1 MSLSYSYP
9 QVVLAE
15 VPGEITL
22 ALSVSGCPLRCK
34 GCHSTF
40 TYDAQY
46 GSPLTT
52 QAIESHLNKHITCV
66 LFYGGEWQP
75 TELMALLKHCKE
87 LGLKTC
93 LYTGYELSFIPSQ
106 LLQLLDFIK
115 VGNFNSALGGLESP
129 TTNQRFYYLT
139 NGIVANE
146 HKFY

>member
-1 MSLSYSYP
+1 MSLNYSYP

-15 VPGEITL
+15 VPGEISL

-46 GSPLTT
+46 GSPLTK
-52 QAIESHLNKHITCV
+52 QAIESHLNEHITCV
-66 LFYGGEWQP
+66 LFYGGEWQSM
-75 TELMALLKHCKE
+75 ELLTLLEYCKE

-93 LYTGYELSFIPSQ
+93 LYTGYELDFIPNQ
-106 LLQLLDFIK
+106 LLQLLDYIK
-115 VGNFNSALGGLESP
+115 VGNFNPVLGGLESP